1 MHGTVFFHFHR
12 YVEKGWG
19 ENAWPQLF
27 AKAGIIE
34 KSYSPV
40 GVHPDEDI
48 LALVNA
54 ASEIAGMTSGEILA
68 SFGEYLAPELIA
80 LYPSLV
86 DSDWRTL
93 DLIANAERVIHNAV
107 RAQNPDASPPVLR
120 AQKINPHEV
129 HLVYA
134 SPRMM
139 CFLLKGIAK
148 GVANYFG
155 EEIKVIEESCMHEG
169 SPFCSIVFKTNDDL
183 LSDADTVAL
192 SCPASDS
199 KLPQAEKS
207 DTLSAHKGL
216 KGPATSDSSFQ
227 AGSPAPRERRVGGYQ
242 IIDLLGLGGMGE
254 VYLAQDIVLKR
265 WVAIK
270 MLPVEKSSIAT
281 RRRFLDEARTMA
293 SINHEHIC
301 PIYHVGDDGGT
312 PYIVMPRLIG
322 ATLEDWMKEGNQPS
336 LEHTLLIVLQT
347 LSALEIVHKKRML
360 HRDIKPGNIWL
371 EAPNGKV
378 KLMDF
383 GICLEIGNEDEP
395 VARLTAADALVC
407 TPLYMPPEA
416 LRGESDER
424 SDLYSLGVVL
434 YEMLTG
440 IKPFAGK
447 TTEDVFM
454 KVATHIPSPP
464 GEIVDNIPPCVDDF
478 VTSLMANQPAKRPAS
493 ASDTIEEVQRLIA
506 QLKNNDACE
515 A

>member
-19 ENAWPQLF
+19 ENVWPQLF
-27 AKAGIIE
+27 AKAGIVE
-34 KSYSPV
+34 RSYSPA
-40 GVHPDEDI
+40 GVHPDADI
-48 LALVNA
+48 VGLVNA
-54 ASEIAGMTSGEILA
+54 ASELTGVTSDELLA

-80 LYPSLV
+80 FYPSLV
-86 DSDWRTL
+86 NSDWKTL

-120 AQKINPHEV
+120 AQKVNPHEV

-134 SPRMM
+134 SPRRM

-148 GVANYFG
+148 GVASYFR
-155 EEIKVIEESCMHEG
+155 EEIKVIEESCMLEG
-169 SPFCSIVFKTNDDL
+169 SPFCSIVFKTNGDFL
-183 LSDADTVAL
+183 ADADTVAL
-192 SCPASDS
+192 SYPVADS
-199 KLPQAEKS
+199 GLHQAEKS
-207 DTLSAHKGL
+207 DTLPVGKSM
-216 KGPATSDSSFQ
+216 KGPATPDSSFQ
-227 AGSPAPRERRVGGYQ
+227 ARASIPEERRVGGYQ
-242 IIDLLGLGGMGE
+242 IVDLLGLGGMGE

-265 WVAIK
+265 WVAMK

-281 RRRFLDEARTMA
+281 RRRFLEEARSMA
-293 SINHEHIC
+293 SVSHEHIC

-347 LSALEIVHKKRML
+347 LKALEIAHKERVL

-371 EAPNGKV
+371 EAPKGNV

-383 GICLEIGNEDEP
+383 GICLEIDSEGDP
-395 VARLTAADALVC
+395 IGRLTASDALVC
-407 TPLYMPPEA
+407 TPLYMPPES

-440 IKPFAGK
+440 IQPFAGK
-447 TTEDVFM
+447 TIEDVFM
-454 KVATHIPSPP
+454 KVANHIPPAP
-464 GEIVDNIPPCVDDF
+464 GEVADNIPLCVDQF
-478 VTSLMANQPAKRPAS
+478 VMRLMANRPEKRPAS
-493 ASDTIEEVQRLIA
+493 ASDAIEEVQQLIT
-506 QLKNNDACE
+506 QLKNSDTFE
-515 A
+515 T